1 MVKILMTYLLQRSV
15 SRILKPFEVEMIH
28 SKSSFFKAILFV
40 TPVLFACTS
49 ASFADVS
56 SNDPNAQLRPGL
68 ATNNSAK
75 SIRPNRIRRDRSAAI
90 AMAKYHW
97 LDRAAMSNPDLIES
111 ITDFHAAAMLLAK
124 HPRLGEIAEADHYL
138 CRRLTRWK
146 DVARRLALNPQC
158 DRVIARD
165 PEGIYRAVKK
175 DRKISKLLARNPMFH
190 RMIGENP
197 DLGKLLSTYM

>member
-1 MVKILMTYLLQRSV
+1 
-15 SRILKPFEVEMIH
+15 MIH
-28 SKSSFFKAILFV
+28 SRSSFFKAISLV
-40 TPVLFACTS
+40 TPVLFACAS

-56 SNDPNAQLRPGL
+56 SSDPNTQLRPGL

-138 CRRLTRWK
+138 CRRLT
-146 DVARRLALNPQC
+146 
-158 DRVIARD
+158 
-165 PEGIYRAVKK
+165 
-175 DRKISKLLARNPMFH
+175 
-190 RMIGENP
+190 
-197 DLGKLLSTYM
+197 